1 MIYIT
6 LALEFFKI
14 GLFSIGGG
22 LATVPFIRE
31 LGATYGWFTN
41 EELIQMIAVS
51 ESTPGPIGI
60 NMATY
65 VGYKTAGYLG
75 AIITT
80 LFEVMPALI
89 IIMIISTIFQKYKDN
104 KYVVK
109 AFKYIRPCT
118 FALMLTAFIGIFCNS
133 VILINKIN
141 ETGNI
146 MDAFNIKSLIVF
158 TVIYIF
164 NKNTKY
170 HPLVYIGISALLG
183 VLLSI

>member
-1 MIYIT
+1 MIYLT
-6 LALEFFKI
+6 LILEFFKI

-22 LATVPFIRE
+22 LATIPFLSE
-31 LGATYGWFTN
+31 LGEKYGWFTSQ
-41 EELIQMIAVS
+41 ELVQMIAVS

-75 AIITT
+75 SIVAT
-80 LFEVMPALI
+80 LSEVMPALI
-89 IIMIISTIFQKYKDN
+89 IIMTISALFIKYKDN
-104 KYVVK
+104 KYVTK

-118 FALMLTAFIGIFCNS
+118 FALMLAAFINIFFNS

-146 MDAFNIKSLIVF
+146 KDAFNIKTIAVF
-158 TVIYIF
+158 IIIYIV
-164 NKNTKY
+164 NKKTKF
-170 HPLVYIGISALLG
+170 HPIVYICISALLG
-183 VLLSI
+183 VIFAI